1 MEIVQVDVERLL
13 DKILEQIS
21 IDNGD
26 IMIIREASAPLPGIR
41 GDSRVL
47 RQVFVNL
54 INNAVEALEGRV
66 DAKLWIRTAIKD
78 NMVTVDVEDNG
89 IGIANGIIDKIFE
102 PLFTTKEPKKGIGLG
117 LSLCHDFVKSMGGN
131 IEVESRPGF
140 GTNFSVSLPIYREG
154 RQAGMNAP

>member
-1 MEIVQVDVERLL
+1 
-13 DKILEQIS
+13 
-21 IDNGD
+21 
-26 IMIIREASAPLPGIR
+26 
-41 GDSRVL
+41 
-47 RQVFVNL
+47 
-54 INNAVEALEGRV
+54 
-66 DAKLWIRTAIKD
+66 
-78 NMVTVDVEDNG
+78 
-89 IGIANGIIDKIFE
+89 GIIDKIFE